1 MDTSIAKPDPAQ
13 LSVWTPTFVSSPNEM
28 KARVQAKRAFYKD
41 VMTVEQHYGKIPGS
55 EKDVLFKPGAEL
67 LLSSMGLFADLVD
80 AQVIQDYDGSAHGGE
95 PLIAYRRACLIYR
108 QTGPTENERV
118 RIARA
123 EGFCSSREKKYRYR
137 DSKPECPLCGKQ
149 AIFISKKD
157 DGAFFCWK
165 KEGGCGVN
173 FNANDERITK
183 QPQGKVW
190 NPEIYDLENTILKMA
205 DKRAYVAATLLATG
219 CSDIFTQDLEDDH
232 HEPRNVTPKDAP
244 RNGNGSGESDDKKLH
259 DARAA
264 TKALI
269 AEKKIPAKD
278 VAVLW
283 ADLIGDF
290 LMDYPIWESGDIS
303 MIRGMYKAIKSWEA
317 PKETPPEPTRA
328 DALLAKMQG
337 VIPAEDH
344 PGDHFGSPTLPQ
356 ETEPVN
362 NAEITL
368 DMVTHQAKRKGL
380 DKDDFKV
387 LVAKATGS
395 PKLTA
400 ENIPKVY
407 DALTAYPLP
416 MISDDDLEKIA
427 GNVPPPDMRAL
438 AVQANKCGMDMRD
451 VSALIGELALS
462 TPLTADSYKQ
472 LLGEIDARVAA
483 AV

>member
-1 MDTSIAKPDPAQ
+1 METSIAKPDPAQ

-149 AIFISKKD
+149 AIFVSKKD

-173 FNANDERITK
+173 FSANDERITK

-219 CSDIFTQDLEDDH
+219 CSDIFTQDLEDHAD
-232 HEPRNVTPKDAP
+232 EPRNVTPKETP
-244 RNGNGSGESDDKKLH
+244 RNGNGESDDKKLH

-269 AEKKIPAKD
+269 AEKKIPAT
-278 VAVLW
+278 VVLSLW
-283 ADLIGDF
+283 SDLIGLDISEH
-290 LMDYPIWESGDIS
+290 PIWESGDIS
-303 MIRGMYKAIKSWEA
+303 MIRGMYKAIKSWES
-317 PKETPPEPTRA
+317 PKETPPEPTRT
-328 DALLAKMQG
+328 DALLAKMQNANEAIEG
-337 VIPAEDH
+337 V
-344 PGDHFGSPTLPQ
+344 Q
-356 ETEPVN
+356 ETATDETPKDD
-362 NAEITL
+362 ITL

-380 DKDDFKV
+380 GKDDFKV
-387 LVAKATGS
+387 LVAKVTGS

-400 ENIPKVY
+400 ENIPKVL
-407 DALTAYPLP
+407 DAINALPLP
-416 MISDDDLEKIA
+416 MISDEDLEKIA
-427 GNVPPPDMRAL
+427 GNVAPPDMRAL
-438 AVQANKCGMDMRD
+438 AVQANKCGLTFRELC
-451 VSALIGELALS
+451 ALTTELELPA
-462 TPLTADSYKQ
+462 TLTAESYK
-472 LLGEIDARVAA
+472 LVLAEIDARVAA

>member
-1 MDTSIAKPDPAQ
+1 MPNDIVKPESEQSHLA
-13 LSVWTPTFVSSPNEM
+13 VWTPTFVSSPNEM

-55 EKDVLFKPGAEL
+55 DKDVLFKPGAEL

-149 AIFISKKD
+149 AIFVSKKD

-173 FNANDERITK
+173 FSANDERIIK

-219 CSDIFTQDLEDDH
+219 CSDIFTQDLEDHD
-232 HEPRNVTPKDAP
+232 HEPRNVTPKETP
-244 RNGNGSGESDDKKLH
+244 RNGNGESDEKKLH

-278 VAVLW
+278 VVVLW
-283 ADLIGDF
+283 NDLIGDF

-317 PKETPPEPTRA
+317 PKETPPEP
-328 DALLAKMQG
+328 DG
-337 VIPAEDH
+337 ES
-344 PGDHFGSPTLPQ
+344 FQ
-356 ETEPVN
+356 EPIITKTPEMN
-362 NAEITL
+362 SAEIMPIE
-368 DMVTHQAKRKGL
+368 MVTHQAKRKGL
-380 DKDDFKV
+380 DKDDFK
-387 LVAKATGS
+387 
-395 PKLTA
+395 
-400 ENIPKVY
+400 
-407 DALTAYPLP
+407 
-416 MISDDDLEKIA
+416 DLEKIA
-427 GNVPPPDMRAL
+427 GNVSPPDMRAL
-438 AVQANKCGMDMRD
+438 ALQANECGFDIRELGSFIWNLTGSQVLTHD
-451 VSALIGELALS
+451 SYKLVIGEL
-462 TPLTADSYKQ
+462 
-472 LLGEIDARVAA
+472 DARVAA